1 MLELLYHQDINH
13 YDHPAV
19 DRFIERFGYPEFANF
34 VKRERVPRQ

>member
-1 MLELLYHQDINH
+1 MLELLYHQGINH